1 MYRRTEITHL
11 FSEFKNTFAIDVNPI
26 SNNVLF
32 SADEKIIVMTKDS
45 FLSNQPKDKELP
57 NLNSVNL
64 EDNESVLSLKYSS
77 DGNSFLVNS
86 FGCKLS
92 EYLSNDFSVKH
103 VYDQGK
109 CKNKNIF

>member
-1 MYRRTEITHL
+1 MYRRTEKTHL
-11 FSEFKNTFAIDVNPI
+11 LSEFKNTFAIDVNPV

-32 SADEKIIVMTKDS
+32 SADEKVIVMTKDS
-45 FLSNQPKDKELP
+45 LLSEQPKDKEQP
-57 NLNSVNL
+57 NLRSVYL
-64 EDNESVLSLKYSS
+64 EDNESVLSLKYTS

-92 EYLSNDFSVKH
+92 EYLSNDLSVKH

>member
-32 SADEKIIVMTKDS
+32 SADEKVIVMTKDS
-45 FLSNQPKDKELP
+45 FLSYQPKDKEQP
-57 NLNSVNL
+57 HLNSVNL
-64 EDNESVLSLKYSS
+64 EDNESVLSLKYSL
-77 DGNSFLVNS
+77 DGKSFLVNS
-86 FGCKLS
+86 FGCKLN